1 MFKCLTFGHR
11 EWSLINWC
19 LFFCSVLFSSC
30 LFIHLTDWLMCRDII
45 TRQIC
50 QFGLFV
56 KLSSQEREMR
66 YAYLSESWELHL
78 ISSHMHSTCWF
89 IMYLCIYLFIP
100 SFVHFFF
107 RTQCGVTFVFIHA
120 RFRFYLFIDSDYH
133 SSHLNHE
140 LKTFFSFLTS
150 YHLHPQVTSEFVSNK
165 SRILELLEAERAKAA
180 MRLDEVRQRRA
191 EMTTPTKR
199 RRGEGSSGVGIRKDL
214 YKVALLL
221 REANKI
227 SQYLK
232 KNLVSFPTFF
242 CVNHRVWVFC
252 LFVFC
257 QADHCGVFIHI
268 TCIQYNDTLIHTSV

>member
-1 MFKCLTFGHR
+1 MF
-11 EWSLINWC
+11 I
-19 LFFCSVLFSSC
+19 
-30 LFIHLTDWLMCRDII
+30 
-45 TRQIC
+45 
-50 QFGLFV
+50 
-56 KLSSQEREMR
+56 
-66 YAYLSESWELHL
+66 
-78 ISSHMHSTCWF
+78 
-89 IMYLCIYLFIP
+89 
-100 SFVHFFF
+100 FFF
-107 RTQCGVTFVFIHA
+107 ITQCGVTVVFIYT
-120 RFRFYLFIDSDYH
+120 RFRFDLFIDSDYH

-140 LKTFFSFLTS
+140 LKTFFFFLTS

-199 RRGEGSSGVGIRKDL
+199 RRGEGSSGIGIRKDL

-242 CVNHRVWVFC
+242 CVNHRVGFFVC
-252 LFVFC
+252 LFFAKQIIVGC
-257 QADHCGVFIHI
+257 LFI
-268 TCIQYNDTLIHTSV
+268 